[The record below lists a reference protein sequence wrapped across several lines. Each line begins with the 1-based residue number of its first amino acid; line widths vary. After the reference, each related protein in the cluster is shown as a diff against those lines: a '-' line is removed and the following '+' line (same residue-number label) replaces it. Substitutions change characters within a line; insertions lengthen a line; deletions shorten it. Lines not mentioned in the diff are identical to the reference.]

1 MVYRVNDIEIDK
13 CFKYTKENDFRY
25 FDKQIALVLTK
36 LCFEHNLDKASREP
50 IDVFKYYWRELATMV

>member
-13 CFKYTKENDFRY
+13 CFKYKEENDFRY

-36 LCFEHNLDKASREP
+36 LCFEHNLDKTSQEP